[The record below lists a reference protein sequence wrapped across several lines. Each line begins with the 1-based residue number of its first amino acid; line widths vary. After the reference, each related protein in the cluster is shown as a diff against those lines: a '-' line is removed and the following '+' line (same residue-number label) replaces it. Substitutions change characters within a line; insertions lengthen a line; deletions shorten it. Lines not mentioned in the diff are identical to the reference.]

1 MWLLSAKQWCTCGKW
16 EDRERDSRMQLR
28 VITLGSF
35 TTLIAERP
43 LDARK
48 VKVSRLD
55 VRV

>member
-1 MWLLSAKQWCTCGKW
+1 MWLLSAKQCTCGKW

-35 TTLIAERP
+35 TTLIAERL

-55 VRV
+55 VV